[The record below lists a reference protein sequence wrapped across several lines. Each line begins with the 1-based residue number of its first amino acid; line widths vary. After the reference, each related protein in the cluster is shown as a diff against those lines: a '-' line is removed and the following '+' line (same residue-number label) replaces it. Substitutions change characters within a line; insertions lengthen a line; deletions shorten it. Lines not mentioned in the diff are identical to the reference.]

1 MHYLS
6 PIRFSSKIQKLIF
19 KIIFIT
25 KITKLINFQIKEITL
40 KIINEI
46 INKISIRFLLKGNFR
61 FNFFFLCFKK

>member
-6 PIRFSSKIQKLIF
+6 PIRFSSKIQELIF
-19 KIIFIT
+19 KIIFRT
-25 KITKLINFQIKEITL
+25 KITKLINFQIKEIIL

-61 FNFFFLCFKK
+61 FFFIFKF